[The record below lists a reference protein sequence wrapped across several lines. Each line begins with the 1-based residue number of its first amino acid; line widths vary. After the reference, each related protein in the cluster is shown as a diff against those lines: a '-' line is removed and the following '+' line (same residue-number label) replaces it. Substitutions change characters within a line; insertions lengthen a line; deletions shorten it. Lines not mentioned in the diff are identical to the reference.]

1 MSRVPPTLGSEGA
14 IHPADLVELA
24 HHHTA
29 GRGACIIGAADSADT
44 LDICVSEVPERFEHP
59 GDALLG
65 FLAPSTWFAVG
76 LSVPIRARRL
86 APDETDGRDP
96 DSGAERHRDHTQ
108 DQLTGASRLTVM
120 VHRDGTI
127 TSLFD
132 GPDMSPMLVAEP
144 PEGWVP
150 DLLRRT
156 LGLPT
161 ASPDE
166 SLAGFVETAWL
177 DAIASEVFLHPS
189 STLDWSSLAVLH
201 PLHPLGPPLHG
212 PLLAVETQALE
223 LESSWA
229 RMRRIWAGSA
239 AGRSPRG
246 RCSTGTD
253 PRPPGQLPSPAAGGC
268 TVGLDSWFDDGS
280 FARWISRTLPP
291 ADHLLDVILTLL
303 PHEVGS
309 ELVDALVSVT
319 PTDLHLD

>member
-1 MSRVPPTLGSEGA
+1 MSRVPPTLGSDGG

-29 GRGACIIGAADSADT
+29 GRSACITGAAHRADT

-65 FLAPSTWFAVG
+65 FLAPPTWFAVG
-76 LSVPIRARRL
+76 LSVPIRARPL
-86 APDETDGRDP
+86 DPDEIDDNDP
-96 DSGAERHRDHTQ
+96 DSGAECRRIDAQ

-120 VHRDGTI
+120 IQRDGTI
-127 TSLFD
+127 SSLFD

-166 SLAGFVETAWL
+166 SLAGFVEAAWL
-177 DAIASEVFLHPS
+177 DAIASEVFLDPTCMS
-189 STLDWSSLAVLH
+189 DWSRLAVLH
-201 PLHPLGPPLHG
+201 PLHPVGPPLHG

-239 AGRSPRG
+239 AGRPPRG
-246 RCSTGTD
+246 RCSTGAG
-253 PRPPGQLPSPAAGGC
+253 PRSPGQQPHSSAGG
-268 TVGLDSWFDDGS
+268 TAVGLDSWFDDGS
-280 FARWISRTLPP
+280 FARWISRTSPP
-291 ADHLLDVILTLL
+291 ADELLDVILLL
-303 PHEVGS
+303 VPDEVGS

-319 PTDLHLD
+319 PTDRHLD